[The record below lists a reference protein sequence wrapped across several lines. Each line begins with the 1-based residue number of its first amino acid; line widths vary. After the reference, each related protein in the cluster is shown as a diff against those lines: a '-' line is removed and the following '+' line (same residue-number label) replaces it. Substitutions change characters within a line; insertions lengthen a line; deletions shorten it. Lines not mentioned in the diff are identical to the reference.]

1 MTALKE
7 YQRLEATGLW
17 RATPADQ
24 RREVIVA
31 IGDATLTIS
40 DMNDR
45 ALAHWSLAALDRVN
59 PGIRPAIYNPDG
71 DPGET
76 LELAETEARMIDAIE
91 QLRRAV
97 ERARPRRGR
106 LRQIGVLVAL
116 ALVVGVLV
124 FWLPGALLRHTV
136 SVVPDTRRQDIG
148 RALLARVERVA
159 GPACSDIDAA
169 APLAA
174 LAQRTGARKL
184 VVLRHAPRD
193 SLHLPGGIV
202 LLNRALIE
210 DQEDPAVVAGHVLA
224 EHARAVQLDPL
235 ARLLT
240 DAGPLA
246 SFRLLTTGE
255 LGDETLD
262 RHAERLLTRP
272 DLALADETL
281 LSAFAAAQVPSAPY
295 ARARD
300 GSGETTLALI
310 EGDPLAGQMPA
321 PVLPDRD
328 WVLLQT
334 ICGN

>member
-17 RATPADQ
+17 RAAPEEQ
-24 RREVIVA
+24 RREVIVS
-31 IGDATLTIS
+31 IGNATLVLT
-40 DMNDR
+40 DLNDR
-45 ALAHWSLAALDRVN
+45 ALAHWSLAALERVN
-59 PGIRPAIYNPDG
+59 PGARSAIYHPDG

-76 LELAETEARMIDAIE
+76 LELAETETTMIDAIE
-91 QLRRAV
+91 RLRRAV

-106 LRQIGVLVAL
+106 LRQIGVLVML
-116 ALVVGVLV
+116 ALVVAVLV
-124 FWLPGALLRHTV
+124 FWLPGAMLRHTV
-136 SVVPDTRRQDIG
+136 SVVPDIRRQDIG
-148 RALLARVERVA
+148 RALLARIERIA
-159 GPACSDIDAA
+159 GPACSNSDSA

-174 LAQRTGARKL
+174 LARRTGARKL
-184 VVLRHAPRD
+184 VVLRHVTRD
-193 SLHLPGGIV
+193 SLHLPGSIV

-210 DQEDPAVVAGHVLA
+210 DQEDPAVVAGYILG
-224 EHARAVQLDPL
+224 ERARAAQQDPL
-235 ARLLT
+235 ARLLA

-255 LGDETLD
+255 LTDETLD

-272 DLALADETL
+272 AVPLADVTL
-281 LSAFAAAQVPSAPY
+281 LNAFATAQIPATPFAS
-295 ARARD
+295 ARD
-300 GSGETTLALI
+300 SRPALI
-310 EGDPLAGQMPA
+310 KGDPMAGQSPA